1 MSGLDNINMYNIFC
15 IIIIIMIIYIPE
27 GGVGLL
33 EHDGH
38 DVVADVPL
46 ALQLLGVRV

>member
-1 MSGLDNINMYNIFC
+1 MSGLDNVIIIFYNNT
-15 IIIIIMIIYIPE
+15 IIIIIIPE